1 MHVFE
6 GRGQKIKAGGSS
18 TPEYTRP
25 LRLRLRQIQG
35 SRQWN
40 ERSPLRA
47 GPAQTAVVQVGA
59 LNENLRHNRYKDSPM
74 ILILIVIVSYLI
86 GSIPSGYLVANSQ
99 GIDIRQHGSKNIG
112 ATNVLRV
119 MGKKWGYLVF
129 FCDGFKGF
137 LVVRLGIFLGT
148 LGGIESSIA
157 GVVAAIACILGH
169 NYTFW
174 LGFKGGKGIATSGGV
189 VLALF
194 PWFIVLIVAL
204 VWVVIFYL
212 SRYVS
217 LASICAAISLPM
229 SLVLMSPW
237 IGGSNFWVLI
247 LFSILAAGLAVWR
260 HRTNITRLLS
270 GTESRF
276 GKKES
281 ES

>member
-1 MHVFE
+1 
-6 GRGQKIKAGGSS
+6 
-18 TPEYTRP
+18 
-25 LRLRLRQIQG
+25 
-35 SRQWN
+35 
-40 ERSPLRA
+40 
-47 GPAQTAVVQVGA
+47 
-59 LNENLRHNRYKDSPM
+59 
-74 ILILIVIVSYLI
+74 
-86 GSIPSGYLVANSQ
+86 
-99 GIDIRQHGSKNIG
+99 
-112 ATNVLRV
+112 

-137 LVVRLGIFLGT
+137 LAVRLGIFLGT
-148 LGGIESSIA
+148 HGGIESSVA

-204 VWVVIFYL
+204 VWLVVFYL

-217 LASICAAISLPM
+217 LASICAAISLPA
-229 SLVLMSPW
+229 SLILMSPSV
-237 IGGSNFWVLI
+237 GSSNFWVLI
-247 LFSILAAGLAVWR
+247 LFSILAASLAVLR
-260 HRTNITRLLS
+260 HRTNITRLLN

-276 GKKES
+276 GKKKS